1 MAIAYDSSSG
11 NGANISTLA
20 YSHTCSGS
28 DRVLVMGVTF
38 ATGVSISGT
47 PTYNGV
53 AMTQIGS
60 VIAASGAVF
69 SNTYFFYLVAPDT
82 GAHNVS
88 ITASS
93 SNYIYSSAI
102 SYTGV
107 DQTNPIDASGSFT
120 QAASTSIT
128 KSITTTAD
136 NCWLSSFT
144 VSGTAN
150 SISAGT
156 NVTQRQ
162 SIGPGWCASGDTN
175 AAQTPAGSYGQTWT
189 GASDS
194 RALFVAAL
202 KPVSAGGSSVNSNFF
217 ALM

>member
-1 MAIAYDSSSG
+1 MAIALDSSSG
-11 NGANISTLA
+11 SGVSTSSLS
-20 YSHTCSGS
+20 YSHTISGS
-28 DRVLVMGVTF
+28 DRILIMGVTF
-38 ATGVSISGT
+38 ATGTSINGT
-47 PTYNGV
+47 PTYGGV
-53 AMTQIGS
+53 SMTQIDS
-60 VIAASGAVF
+60 VIAAAGSTF
-69 SNTYFFYLVAPDT
+69 SNTYFFYLLAPT
-82 GAHNVS
+82 VG
-88 ITASS
+88 TANIVINGST

-120 QAASTSIT
+120 QASSTSIT

-162 SIGPGWCASGDTN
+162 NIGPGWCASGDTN

-194 RALFVAAL
+194 RALFVVAL
-202 KPVSAGGSSVNSNFF
+202 KPAVGVSVNSGFLAF
-217 ALM
+217 M

>member
-11 NGANISTLA
+11 DGKNISTLT

-38 ATGVSISGT
+38 ATGLSISGT

-60 VIAASGAVF
+60 VIAASGSVF

-82 GAHNVS
+82 GVHDIS

-107 DQTNPIDASGSFT
+107 DQTNPIDESGSFT
-120 QAASTSIT
+120 QSSSTSIT
-128 KSITTTAD
+128 KSITTTSD

-150 SISAGT
+150 SISAGA

-175 AAQTPAGSYGQTWT
+175 AAQTPAGSYSQTWT

-202 KPVSAGGSSVNSNFF
+202 KPSGGGITTNSSFF